1 MKKMFTLA
9 LAAMGFAVITTGCV
23 NTETNRVGDQ
33 VAVNMQLNITPQVE
47 IKNNKIF
54 GQAEVHSVLGIIN
67 WGVDSEATGVNF
79 GASAA
84 HGAGALGGA
93 AGAFNAFSAFI
104 PNGTSVAKNGAVY
117 NACVTNKADLL
128 LAPQYVIKTKNYFVY
143 KVIECKVTGFPGTVK
158 SLKVAK

>member
-1 MKKMFTLA
+1 MF
-9 LAAMGFAVITTGCV
+9 FAVITTGCV

-33 VAVNMQLNITPQVE
+33 VAVNMQLNIAPQVE
-47 IKNNKIF
+47 NQKQQDF
-54 GQAEVHSVLGIIN
+54 RQAEVHSVFGIIN

-84 HGAGALGGA
+84 NGAGAL
-93 AGAFNAFSAFI
+93 NAFSALI
-104 PNGTSVAKNGAVY
+104 PNGASVAKNGAVY

-143 KVIECKVTGFPGTVK
+143 KVIECKVTGFPGSVK
-158 SLKVAK
+158 SVKVAK